1 MRLILFLVFNLI
13 CLFARGQ
20 EFSFESSLEKVDST
34 GFYKISLRPS
44 LISNLNKNKTDLR
57 LYDQNNIEVPFILEI
72 KRSEPTSENNRVNGY
87 TTSYRE
93 NRKRKTTEIELE
105 FHTPQSF
112 SLIEFDIEG
121 PIFYKRNMIIKYE
134 DYPLLKRKASKSER
148 NIKYLE
154 LSSDTIAKL
163 DVGEAKAEKLLFIVE
178 NKDNPPLQIKSI
190 RIFQRNHYLVAF
202 LEKDHNYVL
211 KYGIENLEAPQYDL
225 SYFRSRVSQNL
236 PEVRVDPPVHLNQE
250 PNSSKQAFY
259 EEKGFLWALLG
270 LIIVILATLSIKMVR
285 DLEKKKHKV

>member
-1 MRLILFLVFNLI
+1 MRLILILVLNLI

-20 EFSFESSLEKVDST
+20 EFSFESSLEKVDSS
-34 GFYKISLRPS
+34 GFYKVTLDPS
-44 LISNLNKNKTDLR
+44 LISNLNKYQSDLR
-57 LYDQNNIEVPFILEI
+57 LYDQNNQEIPYILEI
-72 KRSEPTSENNRVNGY
+72 EPSEPSENNRVNGY
-87 TTSYRE
+87 ITSYRE
-93 NRKRKTTEIELE
+93 NRKRKTTEIELI

-112 SLIEFDIEG
+112 SQIEFDVEG
-121 PIFYKRNMIIKYE
+121 PIFYKRKMIIKYE

-154 LSSDTIAKL
+154 LSSDTTAKL

-178 NKDNPPLQIKSI
+178 NKDNPPLQFKSI

-202 LEKDHNYVL
+202 LKKDHSYVL

-225 SYFRSRVSQNL
+225 NYFRSRVSQNL
-236 PEVRVDPPVHLNQE
+236 SEVSVNPPVHLNQE
-250 PNSSKQAFY
+250 PDNSKKAFY
-259 EEKGFLWALLG
+259 EKKGFLWALLG
-270 LIIVILATLSIKMVR
+270 LIIVVLATLSIKMVR